1 MFAGHFGL
9 AAIVKA
15 KQPTVPLWAL
25 MISTQ
30 LLDIIFVLLYLSGVE
45 TIEPIGNGHGKEILI
60 HANYTHSL
68 FGALLIACLA
78 GLLVW
83 RIWGQRSGVVIS
95 ATVFSHWILD
105 LLVHRADLPIFPGNL
120 GNLPLLGF
128 GLWKWPAV
136 SISLEA
142 AIVVLGSILYFR
154 SALSRVKT
162 SSSNNKKSLKKAIIA
177 GTVMGALL
185 ILLLISDN
193 L

>member
-1 MFAGHFGL
+1 
-9 AAIVKA
+9 
-15 KQPTVPLWAL
+15 

-30 LLDIIFVLLYLSGVE
+30 LLDIIFVPLYLSGVE
-45 TIEPIGNGHGKEILI
+45 TIEPIGNGHSKEILI

-78 GLLVW
+78 GLLAW

-95 ATVFSHWILD
+95 AMVFSHWILD

-128 GLWKWPAV
+128 GLWKWSAV

-154 SALSRVKT
+154 SALSRIKT

-185 ILLLISDN
+185 ILSLIFDN